1 MAMELAKIH
10 PRLPMMVCKTVSNSQ
25 EMLPYISMA
34 SLGYTEQL
42 LEMVSSI
49 VIVSLIGS
57 TTNHVLKELRFI
69 CIDKWHLPTVEY

>member
-1 MAMELAKIH
+1 MAIELATIH

-42 LEMVSSI
+42 LEMVLLN

-57 TTNHVLKELRFI
+57 TTNHILKELRFI
-69 CIDKWHLPTVEY
+69 SVIHNDK

>member
-1 MAMELAKIH
+1 MAMKLATIH
-10 PRLPMMVCKTVSNSQ
+10 PKLPMMVCKTVSNSQ

-34 SLGYTEQL
+34 CLGYTEQL
-42 LEMVSSI
+42 LEMVSLN

-69 CIDKWHLPTVEY
+69 SVIHIDK